1 MMSAGNRGVFQ
12 SCLQVPHVHV
22 FLVAPLGAGHMTQ
35 SGADQHQGRVAVRE
49 CTHHASAAAN
59 FPVQPLNHII
69 RANAGSVLIGK
80 ITVSQRF
87 LDTILYFLRGLL
99 QLHFSQ
105 LSNHSFRF
113 FTGRLLAL
121 LGMDR
126 LKHLGH

>member
-1 MMSAGNRGVFQ
+1 MSAGNRGVFQ

-69 RANAGSVLIGK
+69 GADPRPMLIGC
-80 ITVSQRF
+80 I
-87 LDTILYFLRGLL
+87 
-99 QLHFSQ
+99 
-105 LSNHSFRF
+105 
-113 FTGRLLAL
+113 
-121 LGMDR
+121 
-126 LKHLGH
+126 